1 MSYSTREQFLA
12 LLMRAGGNFIS
23 GEEASRNMGISRAA
37 VSTAVR
43 GLRDEGYSIDSVTN
57 RGYRLSVLPDALNN
71 GTLLSGL
78 TPERMDRVICL
89 TSTSSTNSY
98 LMEMA
103 QEDAPDGQVVIAEAQ
118 TAGRGR
124 TGKRFASPDGLGI
137 YLSYLIRPDISAGE
151 SALVTDWHSI
161 TRCVARSVC
170 DVIKD
175 LTNVSPKVSGNGL
188 FVNGKKLCGI
198 LTQTDMEME
207 SGMFRALVV
216 GIGINVHQ
224 TAEDLAPDSEM
235 TSLDLETGTA
245 NSRPTLTSSLIHA
258 LDTLRVSG
266 DGSR

>member
-1 MSYSTREQFLA
+1 
-12 LLMRAGGNFIS
+12 
-23 GEEASRNMGISRAA
+23 MGISRAA

-43 GLRDEGYSIDSVTN
+43 GLRDEGYAIDSVTN

-137 YLSYLIRPDISAGE
+137 YLSYLIRPDISVGE

-161 TRCVARSVC
+161 TRCVACSVC

-224 TAEDLAPDSEM
+224 TAEDLAPYSEM
-235 TSLDLETGTA
+235 TSLDLETGIT
-245 NSRPTLTSSLIHA
+245 NSRPALTSSLIHA